1 MVNKFRGTGGT
12 TVFVTDGGHRRL
24 VAGSQKRAPR
34 PGRGADRRLGDE
46 LIDVL
51 TTYEDHV
58 LPLAPSE
65 RPCAATSLLN
75 FPGRADSGKLS
86 EDGRRT
92 GEVLRAGSRRLYVRP
107 DLRSLLERITAYGLV
122 LDHQVVT
129 TRPAGTAV
137 HVRDTS
143 DRRGDKGRPLSDA
156 VNTAIILATGPLPDG
171 PLADLGRQV
180 IKQRTAQFFWDAAV
194 RQLSTHLPE
203 GAQLYLTRPVLSE
216 IRYVLSDALPK
227 LLLNDDE
234 WMEKLEQVL
243 PTWQGPL
250 TALAQE
256 LPMLVDRGKRTATGE
271 SQR

>member
-1 MVNKFRGTGGT
+1 MVNKFRGISGT
-12 TVFVTDGGHRRL
+12 TVFVTDEGHRRL

-46 LIDVL
+46 LIEVL
-51 TTYEDHV
+51 TAYEAHV

-75 FPGRADSGKLS
+75 FPGRAASGELS
-86 EDGRRT
+86 KDGRRT
-92 GEVLRAGSRRLYVRP
+92 GEVLQTGSRRLYVRP
-107 DLRSLLERITAYGLV
+107 DLRPLLERITAYGLV

-171 PLADLGRQV
+171 PLADLERQV
-180 IKQRTAQFFWDAAV
+180 INQRTAQLFWDAAV

-203 GAQLYLTRPVLSE
+203 GAHLTRPLLCSV
-216 IRYVLSDALPK
+216 RYVLSKALPQ
-227 LLLNDDE
+227 LLRKDDE
-234 WMEKLEQVL
+234 WMENLEQVL

-256 LPMLVDRGKRTATGE
+256 LPTFVDGGKRTATGE
-271 SQR
+271 NLI

>member
-1 MVNKFRGTGGT
+1 MVNKFRGISGT
-12 TVFVTDGGHRRL
+12 TVFVTDEGHRRL
-24 VAGSQKRAPR
+24 VVGSQKRAPR

-46 LIDVL
+46 LIDIL
-51 TTYEDHV
+51 TRYEDHV

-75 FPGRADSGKLS
+75 FPGRAASGELS
-86 EDGRRT
+86 ENARRT
-92 GEVLRAGSRRLYVRP
+92 GEVLQAGSRRLYLRP
-107 DLRSLLERITAYGLV
+107 DLRPLLERITAYGLV

-171 PLADLGRQV
+171 PLADLERQV
-180 IKQRTAQFFWDAAV
+180 IKQRTAQLFWNAAV
-194 RQLSTHLPE
+194 RQLSTHLRE
-203 GAQLYLTRPVLSE
+203 GAQLYLTRPVLCSV
-216 IRYVLSDALPK
+216 RYVLSEALPK
-227 LLLNDDE
+227 LLWKDDE
-234 WMEKLEQVL
+234 WMGKLEQIL

-256 LPMLVDRGKRTATGE
+256 LPALADRGKRTATGE
-271 SQR
+271 IQR

>member
-1 MVNKFRGTGGT
+1 MVNKFRGISGT
-12 TVFVTDGGHRRL
+12 TVFVTDEGYRRL
-24 VAGSQKRAPR
+24 VARSQKRAPR

-51 TTYEDHV
+51 TAYEAHV
-58 LPLAPSE
+58 SPLAPRE
-65 RPCAATSLLN
+65 RPCAAASLLN
-75 FPGRADSGKLS
+75 FPGRATSGGLS
-86 EDGRRT
+86 EDGRRA
-92 GEVLRAGSRRLYVRP
+92 GEVLQAGSRRLYVRP
-107 DLRSLLERITAYGLV
+107 DLRQLLERITAYGLV

-171 PLADLGRQV
+171 PLASLERQV
-180 IKQRTAQFFWDAAV
+180 IKQWTAQLLWDAAV
-194 RQLSTHLPE
+194 RQLSTRLPE
-203 GAQLYLTRPVLSE
+203 GAQLCLTRPVL
-216 IRYVLSDALPK
+216 RWVRHVLSAALPK
-227 LLLNDDE
+227 LLRKGDE

-256 LPMLVDRGKRTATGE
+256 LPTLVDEGRRTAAGE

>member
-1 MVNKFRGTGGT
+1 MVDKFRGISGT
-12 TVFVTDGGHRRL
+12 TVFVTEGGYRRL

-58 LPLAPSE
+58 STLAPSE
-65 RPCAATSLLN
+65 RPCAATSMLN
-75 FPGRADSGKLS
+75 FPGRATSGELS
-86 EDGRRT
+86 EGGRRT
-92 GEVLRAGSRRLYVRP
+92 GEVLHAGSRRLYVRP
-107 DLRSLLERITAYGLV
+107 DLRPLLERITAYGLV

-180 IKQRTAQFFWDAAV
+180 IKQRTAQLFWDAAV

-203 GAQLYLTRPVLSE
+203 GVQLCLTRPVLCSV
-216 IRYVLSDALPK
+216 RSVLSEALPK
-227 LLLNDDE
+227 LLQEDDE
-234 WMEKLEQVL
+234 WIEKLEQVL

-256 LPMLVDRGKRTATGE
+256 LSTLVDGGKRTATGE